1 MTDTPDTDT
10 PFRPEA
16 RSPRGFADKRARDL
30 RAERAILEAVSAV
43 YERYGFEAL
52 DTGAFEYADALGK
65 FLPDSDRPNEGVFA
79 LQDDDDQWMALR
91 YDLTAPLARFAAQN
105 WETLPKPFRRYAF
118 GPVWRNEKPGP
129 GRFRQFIQCDADT
142 VGSARPEADAEI
154 IAMAVEGLEAAGLP
168 RGAAVLKINNRKLLN
183 GLLTAAGADSA
194 GQKLAVL
201 RAVDKLDRLGVEG
214 VRLLLGEGRL
224 DESGDFTKGAG
235 LKGKAVDSVL
245 DFVSAGAGGRSATLD
260 NIAKVIGGSAE
271 GDEGLL
277 ELSKIDAALT
287 SLGIAD
293 DQAFIDPSIVR
304 GLEYYTGAVFEAELL
319 LSTTDEKGNKVSFG
333 SIGGGG
339 RYDDLVARFTG
350 TATPATGFSFGVTR
364 LAAALR
370 AAGREPGGVARGPVV
385 VIAFDDAHMR
395 PVLLRGRRIARG
407 GHSGRGLSGDLGH
420 AAADEICRPPH
431 GAGRHHAGRRR
442 DRRGDRDDQGPR
454 PRPRAGRRGGR
465 QRRLE
470 GRASRPADHSARPA
484 GRGGSQDHLEFH
496 WGLKGEARAFHSGGG
511 ARRHPRAPAGGRR
524 RADRRAGAAAPG
536 PAARP
541 GRRGHAFAA
550 VRRLRRRRRGGLP
563 APRLHGRRGAG
574 AFRCRR

>member
-1 MTDTPDTDT
+1 MTDQADT
-10 PFRPEA
+10 PAQTFRPEA
-16 RSPRGFADKRARDL
+16 RNPRGFADKRARDL

-129 GRFRQFIQCDADT
+129 GRFREFIQCDADT

-154 IAMAVEGLEAAGLP
+154 IAMAVEGLQAAGLP

-183 GLLTAAGADSA
+183 GLLTAAGVETQ
-194 GQKLAVL
+194 GQKLGVL

-224 DESGDFTKGAG
+224 DESGAFTKGAG
-235 LKGKAVDSVL
+235 LMGKAIDSVL
-245 DFVSAGAGGRSATLD
+245 DFVQAGPMGGIGGRSDTLAR
-260 NIAKVIGGSAE
+260 IANVIGGSAE
-271 GDEGLL
+271 GDEGLE
-277 ELSKIDAALT
+277 ELAKIDAALK
-287 SLGIAD
+287 SLGVAD
-293 DQAFIDPSIVR
+293 DQALFEPSIVR

-319 LSTTDEKGNKVSFG
+319 LSTTDDKGASVSFG

-350 TATPATGFSFGVTR
+350 QVTPATGFSFGVSR

-385 VIAFDDAHMR
+385 VIAFDQAHMGEYFAVVTELRNAGVAAEVYLGTSGMR
-395 PVLLRGRRIARG
+395 P
-407 GHSGRGLSGDLGH
+407 
-420 AAADEICRPPH
+420 
-431 GAGRHHAGRRR
+431 
-442 DRRGDRDDQGPR
+442 QM
-454 PRPRAGRRGGR
+454 
-465 QRRLE
+465 
-470 GRASRPADHSARPA
+470 
-484 GRGGSQDHLEFH
+484 
-496 WGLKGEARAFHSGGG
+496 KY
-511 ARRHPRAPAGGRR
+511 
-524 RADRRAGAAAPG
+524 ADRRMA
-536 PAARP
+536 PAAIMLGGDEIAAGTVTIKDLDLGRELAAGVADNAAWKAERP
-541 GRRGHAFAA
+541 GQQTIPRGELVAA
-550 VRRLRRRRRGGLP
+550 VKKIIGG
-563 APRLHGRRGAG
+563 
-574 AFRCRR
+574 

>member
-1 MTDTPDTDT
+1 MTDETAPKTED
-10 PFRPEA
+10 FRPEA
-16 RSPRGFADKRARDL
+16 RAPRGFADKRARDL
-30 RAERAILEAVSAV
+30 RAEKSILEAVSAV

-183 GLLTAAGADSA
+183 GLLTQAGATSE

-224 DESGDFTKGAG
+224 DDSGDFTKGAG
-235 LKGKAVDSVL
+235 LAGKAIDSVL
-245 DFVSAGAGGRSATLD
+245 DFIQAGVGGRSATLN
-260 NIAKVIGGSAE
+260 NIAKVVAGSAE
-271 GDEGLL
+271 GDEGLE
-277 ELSKIDAALT
+277 ELARIDAALT
-287 SLGIAD
+287 SLGVAD
-293 DQAFIDPSIVR
+293 DQAIIDPSIVR

-319 LSTTDEKGNKVSFG
+319 LSTTDEKGNKISFG

-350 TATPATGFSFGVTR
+350 QPVPATGFSFGVSR

-370 AAGREPGGVARGPVV
+370 AAGREPASAARGPVV
-385 VIAFDDAHMR
+385 IINFDQAHMGEYFAVAGQLRAAGIPAEVYLGTSGMR
-395 PVLLRGRRIARG
+395 P
-407 GHSGRGLSGDLGH
+407 
-420 AAADEICRPPH
+420 
-431 GAGRHHAGRRR
+431 
-442 DRRGDRDDQGPR
+442 QM
-454 PRPRAGRRGGR
+454 
-465 QRRLE
+465 
-470 GRASRPADHSARPA
+470 
-484 GRGGSQDHLEFH
+484 
-496 WGLKGEARAFHSGGG
+496 KY
-511 ARRHPRAPAGGRR
+511 
-524 RADRRAGAAAPG
+524 ADRRLS
-536 PAARP
+536 PAAIMLGGDEIAAGTVTIKDLDLGRELASGVADNAAWKAERP
-541 GRRGHAFAA
+541 GQQTIPRGDLIAA
-550 VRRLRRRRRGGLP
+550 VRKIIGG
-563 APRLHGRRGAG
+563 
-574 AFRCRR
+574 